1 MIKLKFASA
10 LLVLS
15 LVLLSIGCGGTD
27 DTAKSTDAPVSDQT
41 EEKVAGV
48 VTLTKDNFGTEVLKS
63 DKVVLVDFWADW
75 CGPCMS
81 LAPIIE
87 EIALENPHIKV
98 GKINIDEQADLA
110 EEFNIM
116 SIPTLKVFKDGK
128 VVNTHI
134 GYTSKENIL
143 RFIDVE

>member
-116 SIPTLKVFKDGK
+116 SIPTLRYLK
-128 VVNTHI
+128 TAR
-134 GYTSKENIL
+134 S
-143 RFIDVE
+143 